1 MLIERDDAHGAGD
14 DFLGEAG
21 VENMHGDLW
30 MGRSVCDYA
39 QLCRGGG
46 RSGRVGLAC

>member
-21 VENMHGDLW
+21 VEDVHG
-30 MGRSVCDYA
+30 GVY
-39 QLCRGGG
+39 
-46 RSGRVGLAC
+46 